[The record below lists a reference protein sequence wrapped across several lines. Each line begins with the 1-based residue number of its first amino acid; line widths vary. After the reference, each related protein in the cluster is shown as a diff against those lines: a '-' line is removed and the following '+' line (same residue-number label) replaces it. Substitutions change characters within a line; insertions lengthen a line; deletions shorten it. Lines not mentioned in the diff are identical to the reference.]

1 MLIPIG
7 QESDTVRRIPWVTIA
22 IMGLCVII
30 YIFNAGAIS
39 EFEEKL
45 FKIYNEI
52 FDYYLSHPYLELDEE
67 LKKTFMITEEMEE
80 IIRTMSVDKYNTAP
94 GESEIE
100 EEQTYLDNL
109 VDELNFTKKHIPFYK
124 FGFVPK
130 KKTFVGLIGHMFLHA
145 GWLHLLGNLL
155 YLYLLGPF
163 IEDSWG
169 EPTYAVFYLGTGIL
183 AALAF
188 ATHYPNSGV
197 PIVGA
202 SGAISGVMGGFL
214 IRHWHARIRYFYMF
228 SILIRGTFTAPAW
241 VMLPI
246 GFIMELINANIMN
259 SIAPEGGGGVAHWA
273 HVWGFVFGIIGALL
287 IKFHKIEEKFVTPK
301 HESDTAYVNKS
312 LVAYEEAMQMMADGD
327 KEKAYAILMDTARAD
342 TSSQDVIEALWN
354 IATEMGRTGEV
365 APLLARLIE
374 REIRQARL
382 EAALLHFKLLRS
394 KVPEMRFSTHTK
406 IKIFEQSINVK
417 DVNEA
422 KALLNELI
430 NEVNLASPPGL
441 VMELSIAALKFDLN
455 FDQSIAARVVG
466 LALQHPEIPG
476 NRKES
481 LKQQLNEISKQ
492 KKDASI
498 KVDDSYDYGFSQP
511 NSKGDI
517 GGVSSSSSVSGASSM
532 VVPLV
537 PTAPITP
544 STPQKQARAVT
555 PSQSQP
561 PPIPQEP
568 IIPIKPQEPT
578 IPITTSQSQ
587 TSPHSYEPIIPIN
600 SNEPKIPGQPG
611 EPVTSVR
618 SEPPAE
624 DMYIPPSPSGPR
636 KSFRVTE
643 AVPLGVKGGKITLKI
658 KNMGERILALE
669 KIKAMAV
676 VKISPPGE
684 RPFLLIDLFVD
695 DPGVPTTPTVQEAVI
710 RTLRLLSTN
719 FNPQKFV
726 ASTQG
731 PLEAFKIFTSALLK
745 LSKAKPFPDMESVQ
759 LKKVASYHSINEYED
774 SLLSASGT

>member
-30 YIFNAGAIS
+30 YIFNAGAIN

-45 FKIYNEI
+45 FKIYSEI
-52 FDYYLSHPYLELDEE
+52 FNYYLSHPYLELNEE

-80 IIRTMSVDKYNTAP
+80 IIRTMSDDKYNTAP

-100 EEQTYLDNL
+100 EEQAYLDNL

-169 EPTYAVFYLGTGIL
+169 KPTYAVFYLGTGIL

-188 ATHYPNSGV
+188 AIHYPNSGV

-214 IRHWHARIRYFYMF
+214 LRHWHARIRYFYMF

-246 GFIMELINANIMN
+246 GFIIELINANIMD

-287 IKFHKIEEKFVTPK
+287 IKFLKIEEKFVTPK
-301 HESDTAYVNKS
+301 LESDTAYVNKS

-327 KEKAYAILMDTARAD
+327 KEKAYAILMDAAKEG
-342 TSSQDVIEALWN
+342 TSNQDVIEALWN
-354 IATEMGRTGEV
+354 IAAEMGRIGEV

-374 REIRQARL
+374 REIQQAQL
-382 EAALLHFKLLRS
+382 EAALSHFRQLRS
-394 KVPEMRFSTHTK
+394 KVPDMSFSTHTK
-406 IKIFEQSINVK
+406 IKIFEQSVNVK

-430 NEVNLASPPGL
+430 KEVNLASPPGL
-441 VMELSIAALKFDLN
+441 VMALSIAALKFDLN
-455 FDQSIAARVVG
+455 FNQSIATKVVE
-466 LALQHPEIPG
+466 LALQHPEIPKEM
-476 NRKES
+476 KES
-481 LKQQLNEISKQ
+481 LKQQLYAIPKQ
-492 KKDASI
+492 KKDVPI
-498 KVDDSYDYGFSQP
+498 KVDSYDYDFSQ
-511 NSKGDI
+511 SDSEGDI
-517 GGVSSSSSVSGASSM
+517 GGVSSSSSVSGTSSM
-532 VVPLV
+532 FVPLV
-537 PTAPITP
+537 PMTPITL
-544 STPQKQARAVT
+544 SEPQEPAIPVT

-568 IIPIKPQEPT
+568 TIPINPQEPEIPPITQEPIIPMESIPSQPPPIPIEPVIPIDPQEPT
-578 IPITTSQSQ
+578 IPLTPSQSQ
-587 TSPHSYEPIIPIN
+587 T
-600 SNEPKIPGQPG
+600 
-611 EPVTSVR
+611 
-618 SEPPAE
+618 PPPE
-624 DMYIPPSPSGPR
+624 PR
-636 KSFRVTE
+636 KSFRVTK

-658 KNMGERILALE
+658 KNMGQRIFALE
-669 KIKAMAV
+669 KIKAIAV

-695 DPGVPTTPTVQEAVI
+695 DPGAPTAPTAQEAVI

-759 LKKVASYHSINEYED
+759 LKKVASYRSIKDYED
-774 SLLSASGT
+774 SLLSAAGA